1 MRVRQFSFVLVGERL
16 LVNFIEIYI
25 PQHDERVLLMMEGI
39 LCLIL
44 LDGAGRLMT
53 LMLRPF
59 VVATRFP

>member
-1 MRVRQFSFVLVGERL
+1 VLVGERL

-53 LMLRPF
+53 LMLRPI
-59 VVATRFP
+59 VVATRFLDI